1 MSVASSDG
9 KDDGLPI
16 DWSTLSFLSQD
27 RKFKCEVRL
36 TKIGAEGKHH
46 VSLTD
51 FLSIVGRLQTNAVAK
66 AAYYVRT
73 RLGSVL
79 RCVRDVPLVPLTEL
93 LAVLRL
99 LPLAIVQEYRENG
112 DEQRFRDAVMTSA
125 ELPELLAQ
133 EAESWTVTGRM
144 PAPSEGRLMLPQSGP
159 RSPRS
164 STGSTA
170 QAWIGKWVRLRPGTK
185 GFGGCIGQVSSAA
198 NGYYLIRLRTSGTS
212 VKVRSADMFMVDE
225 KEEDDPDEAGDNDG
239 ASAADGVSSRQ
250 SPRQRADSNESG
262 PSAFNLDGP
271 DEEAADSTT
280 SPSNLP
286 GGSRNRAGGKSPR
299 RGVALGA
306 ASEAEDLAPSEEL
319 GYDRGRSR
327 CRMVRACCSVLICV
341 HTACLLLYH
350 LLTRANGLL
359 CPISVSSG

>member
-164 STGSTA
+164 STGSTPSLDRKVGPA
-170 QAWIGKWVRLRPGTK
+170 AAWDQ
-185 GFGGCIGQVSSAA
+185 GFRW
-198 NGYYLIRLRTSGTS
+198 LHW
-212 VKVRSADMFMVDE
+212 
-225 KEEDDPDEAGDNDG
+225 AG
-239 ASAADGVSSRQ
+239 V
-250 SPRQRADSNESG
+250 
-262 PSAFNLDGP
+262 L
-271 DEEAADSTT
+271 
-280 SPSNLP
+280 
-286 GGSRNRAGGKSPR
+286 GGKRILPHSATHFR
-299 RGVALGA
+299 YVREGALGRHVHGGR
-306 ASEAEDLAPSEEL
+306 E
-319 GYDRGRSR
+319 GGRRSR
-327 CRMVRACCSVLICV
+327 
-341 HTACLLLYH
+341 
-350 LLTRANGLL
+350 
-359 CPISVSSG
+359 